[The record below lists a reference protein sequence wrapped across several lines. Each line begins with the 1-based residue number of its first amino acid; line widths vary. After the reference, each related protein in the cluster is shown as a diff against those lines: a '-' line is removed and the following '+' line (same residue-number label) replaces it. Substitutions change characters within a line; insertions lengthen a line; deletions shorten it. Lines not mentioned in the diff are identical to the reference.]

1 MDAGQIVGIVTGLV
15 VVVVLVTAVAVWA
28 ARRRSAARARAAELE
43 AELQRLGIEAGSAL
57 VRTDERARLAED
69 ELSFAVAELGERD
82 TRELA
87 PTLRRARE
95 RLAEAFHLNQR
106 LHDEVPDTDTERREW
121 SARIVDLCRSAG
133 GSLDDLDR
141 GLAGLRQT
149 VRGTPDV
156 VARVDGEL
164 ARVRDAVPAARAD
177 LERLRGQYAERALL
191 PVADNPD
198 QAERL
203 LEFAGR
209 STAAARKRLATQQ
222 VAEAGAAARAA
233 EEAVRRAE
241 GLLRAVDDYEAEAL
255 RAEAA
260 LGAIVAESRAELA
273 QARAL
278 PAAVRA
284 GRIDGAVDALEGA
297 LASLPAP
304 GEPGDPLDALTRVRE
319 ANTALDDAVAER
331 AERDDRARK
340 AAARLGPALDDA
352 ERQLTAARSVVDDYR
367 APVGPDAR
375 TRLAEAEREVAQART
390 TDDPERAFAAARRGA
405 ALAAEAATLAHRDI
419 ARAGSGQRWDG
430 GYNGGHDRGYGGWE
444 GGRRGG
450 GRSGSDVFG
459 AVLGGMVLGGILD
472 DIGDIGDMF
481 D

>member
-1 MDAGQIVGIVTGLV
+1 MDAGQVVGIVTGLV
-15 VVVVLVTAVAVWA
+15 VVVVLVTAVAVWT
-28 ARRRSAARARAAELE
+28 ARRRRAAAGRARDHQAELE
-43 AELQRLGIEAGSAL
+43 RLGVEAGSAL
-57 VRTDERARLAED
+57 VRADERARLAED
-69 ELSFAVAELGERD
+69 ELAFAQAELGDRE

-95 RLAEAFHLNQR
+95 RLAEAFHLNQL
-106 LHDEVPDTDTERREW
+106 LHDHVPDTDEQRREW
-121 SARIVDLCRSAG
+121 SARIVDLCRSAD
-133 GSLDDLDR
+133 GSLDELDR

-149 VRGTPDV
+149 VRSTPDA
-156 VARVDGEL
+156 VARVDAEL
-164 ARVRDAVPAARAD
+164 TRVRETVPAARED
-177 LERLRGQYAERALL
+177 LARLRAQYSERALL
-191 PVADNPD
+191 PVADNPE

-209 STAAARKRLATQQ
+209 SAAAARKRLTTQQ

-260 LGAIVAESRAELA
+260 LGAIVAESRTELA
-273 QARAL
+273 EARAL
-278 PAAVRA
+278 PADRRA
-284 GRIDGAVDALEGA
+284 GRINAAVAALEEA
-297 LASLPAP
+297 LGTLPAP
-304 GEPGDPLDALTRVRE
+304 GEPGDPVGSLTRVRE
-319 ANTALDDAVAER
+319 ANTALDDAVAEQ
-331 AERDDRARK
+331 AERDDRARR

-352 ERQLTAARSVVDDYR
+352 ERQLATARSVVDDYR

-375 TRLAEAEREVAQART
+375 TRLAEAEREVAQARAAQ
-390 TDDPERAFAAARRGA
+390 DPERGVAAARRGA

-419 ARAGSGQRWDG
+419 ARSGQGQRWDG
-430 GYNGGHDRGYGGWE
+430 GYNGGGPGGGWQ
-444 GGRRGG
+444 GDPRRRQVGRG
-450 GRSGSDVFG
+450 GSDVFG

>member
-28 ARRRSAARARAAELE
+28 ARRRNAARARAAELE
-43 AELQRLGIEAGSAL
+43 AELQRLGVEAGSAL

-69 ELSFAVAELGERD
+69 ELAFAVAELGERE

-106 LHDEVPDTDTERREW
+106 LHDEVPDTDAERREW

-133 GSLDDLDR
+133 GSLDDIDR

-149 VRGTPDV
+149 VRATPDV

-164 ARVRDAVPAARAD
+164 ARVREAVPAARAD

-209 STAAARKRLATQQ
+209 STAAARKRLTTQQ

-284 GRIDGAVDALEGA
+284 GRIDGAVDALEAA

-331 AERDDRARK
+331 AERDERSRK

-390 TDDPERAFAAARRGA
+390 AADPERAFAAARRGA

-430 GYNGGHDRGYGGWE
+430 GYNGGDRGYGGWE
-444 GGRRGG
+444 GGRRPA

>member
-15 VVVVLVTAVAVWA
+15 VVVVLVTAVALWSVRRRRA
-28 ARRRSAARARAAELE
+28 ARGRAQDLE
-43 AELQRLGIEAGSAL
+43 ADLQRLAVEAGSAL
-57 VRTDERARLAED
+57 VRSDERARLAED
-69 ELSFAVAELGERD
+69 ELSFAQAELGERE

-95 RLAEAFHLNQR
+95 RLAEAFHLNQL
-106 LHDEVPDTDTERREW
+106 LHDHVPDTDQHRREW
-121 SARIVDLCRSAG
+121 SARVVDLCRSAD
-133 GSLDDLDR
+133 GSLDELDR

-149 VRGTPDV
+149 VRSTPEV
-156 VARVDGEL
+156 VDRVDAEL
-164 ARVRDAVPAARAD
+164 ARVRDGVPAARTD
-177 LERLRGQYAERALL
+177 VDRLRGLYAERALL
-191 PVADNPD
+191 PVADNPE

-209 STAAARKRLATQQ
+209 STAAARKRLTTQQ

-260 LGAIVAESRAELA
+260 LGALVAESRAELA

-278 PAAVRA
+278 PAGVRA
-284 GRIDGAVDALEGA
+284 GRVDDAVAALEEA
-297 LASLPAP
+297 LATLPAP
-304 GEPGDPLDALTRVRE
+304 GAPGDPVSALTRVRE
-319 ANTALDDAVAER
+319 ANTALDDAVAEQS
-331 AERDDRARK
+331 ERDERLRRAS
-340 AAARLGPALDDA
+340 AHLGPALDDA
-352 ERQLTAARSVVDDYR
+352 ERQLATARSVVDDYR

-375 TRLAEAEREVAQART
+375 TRLAEAEREVAQARAAE
-390 TDDPERAFAAARRGA
+390 DPERGVAAARRGA

-419 ARAGSGQRWDG
+419 ARGGQGQRWDG
-430 GYNGGHDRGYGGWE
+430 GYNGGYGGGWQ
-444 GGRRGG
+444 GDPRRRQQP

-472 DIGDIGDMF
+472 DIGDIGDIF

>member
-1 MDAGQIVGIVTGLV
+1 MDAGQIVGIVTGVV

-28 ARRRSAARARAAELE
+28 VRRRRAAGTRARDREAELE
-43 AELQRLGIEAGSAL
+43 RMGVEAGSAL
-57 VRTDERARLAED
+57 VRADERARLAED
-69 ELSFAVAELGERD
+69 ELAFAVAELGERE
-82 TRELA
+82 TRDLA

-95 RLAEAFHLNQR
+95 RLGEAFHLNQL
-106 LHDEVPDTDTERREW
+106 LHDHVPDTDQQRHEW

-133 GSLDDLDR
+133 ASLDELDS
-141 GLAGLRQT
+141 GLASLRQT
-149 VRGTPDV
+149 VRATPDV
-156 VARVDGEL
+156 VARVDKEL
-164 ARVRDAVPAARAD
+164 ARVRESIPGARAD
-177 LERLRGQYAERALL
+177 LERLRGQYAEQALL
-191 PVADNPD
+191 PVADNPE

-209 STAAARKRLATQQ
+209 SAAAARKRLTTQQ

-255 RAEAA
+255 RAESA

-278 PAAVRA
+278 PGSQRA
-284 GRIDGAVDALEGA
+284 GRIDGAVTALEDALAE
-297 LASLPAP
+297 LPPP
-304 GEPGDPLDALTRVRE
+304 GRPGDPVGALTRVRE

-331 AERDDRARK
+331 TEQDERARR
-340 AAARLGPALDDA
+340 AASRLGPALDDA
-352 ERQLTAARSVVDDYR
+352 ERQLASARSVVDDYR

-375 TRLAEAEREVAQART
+375 TRLAEAEREVAEARAAQ
-390 TDDPERAFAAARRGA
+390 DPERGVAAARRGA

-419 ARAGSGQRWDG
+419 ARSGHGQRWDG
-430 GYNGGHDRGYGGWE
+430 GYNGGYDGGWQ
-444 GGRRGG
+444 GDPRRRQVGRG
-450 GRSGSDVFG
+450 GSDVFG